1 MSKFPDDHRMTRQ
14 EIDDLRQD
22 TKDVLQSPAY
32 LALLSQIKPLN
43 LSKVRILGS
52 YTYITRTLLIFP
64 VPIRKLTNE
73 CDIAQAAA
81 NVLRESFIKAAL
93 TEKVLYVEN
102 DTLWSKTPLDQ
113 PVFIKQL
120 SGRNSNLSKKIA
132 NRRTFKIKKRHV
144 NDAAKQMILNK

>member
-1 MSKFPDDHRMTRQ
+1 MTRQ

-32 LALLSQIKPLN
+32 LALLNQIKPLN
-43 LSKVRILGS
+43 LSKVRILGA
-52 YTYITRTLLIFP
+52 YTYITRTLLLLP
-64 VPIRKLTNE
+64 VPIRKLMDE

-81 NVLRESFIKAAL
+81 YVLRESFIKAAR

-102 DTLWSKTPLDQ
+102 DTLWSKTPLGQ

-120 SGRNSNLSKKIA
+120 SGRNPNVSKKTA

-144 NDAAKQMILNK
+144 NDATK

>member
-1 MSKFPDDHRMTRQ
+1 MSKFPDGYQMTRQ

-32 LALLSQIKPLN
+32 LALLSQIKPVN
-43 LSKVRILGS
+43 LSKVKILGT
-52 YTYITRTLLIFP
+52 YTYIARTLLIII
-64 VPIRKLTNE
+64 VPNGKLTDE
-73 CDIAQAAA
+73 CNIAQAAA
-81 NVLRESFIKAAL
+81 YVLRESFIKAAR

-102 DTLWSKTPLDQ
+102 DTLWSMTPLDQ

-120 SGRNSNLSKKIA
+120 SGRNPNLSKKIA

-144 NDAAKQMILNK
+144 NDGTK

>member
-1 MSKFPDDHRMTRQ
+1 MPKFPDDYRMTRQ

-43 LSKVRILGS
+43 LSKVRILGA
-52 YTYITRTLLIFP
+52 YTYITRTLLLLP
-64 VPIRKLTNE
+64 VPIRKLTDE
-73 CDIAQAAA
+73 RDIAQAAA
-81 NVLRESFIKAAL
+81 NVLRESFIKAAR

-102 DTLWSKTPLDQ
+102 DTLWSKSPLDQ

-120 SGRNSNLSKKIA
+120 SGRNPNLSKKTA
-132 NRRTFKIKKRHV
+132 NRRTFKIKKRHD
-144 NDAAKQMILNK
+144 NDATK

>member
-43 LSKVRILGS
+43 LSKVRILGA
-52 YTYITRTLLIFP
+52 YTYITRTLLLLP
-64 VPIRKLTNE
+64 VPIRKLTDE
-73 CDIAQAAA
+73 RDIAQAAA
-81 NVLRESFIKAAL
+81 NVLRESFIKAAR

-102 DTLWSKTPLDQ
+102 DTLWSKSPLDQ

-120 SGRNSNLSKKIA
+120 SGRNPNLSKKTA
-132 NRRTFKIKKRHV
+132 NRRTFKIKKRHD
-144 NDAAKQMILNK
+144 NDATK

>member
-43 LSKVRILGS
+43 LSKVRILGA
-52 YTYITRTLLIFP
+52 YTYITSTLLIFP
-64 VPIRKLTNE
+64 VPIRRLTNE
-73 CDIAQAAA
+73 RDIAQAAA
-81 NVLRESFIKAAL
+81 NVLRESFIKAAR

-102 DTLWSKTPLDQ
+102 DILWSKTPLDQ
-113 PVFIKQL
+113 PVLIKQL
-120 SGRNSNLSKKIA
+120 SGRNPNLSKKIA
-132 NRRTFKIKKRHV
+132 NRRTFKIKKTC
-144 NDAAKQMILNK
+144 